1 MVMLLLAVLPLLLNM
16 PVLHA
21 EESGEAGQTFYPLES
36 FDLEGPLPD
45 LKGKIVLL
53 DFWASWCGPCA
64 KSFPSLDAL
73 YQEYRERGVVVLGIN
88 LDEKRSG
95 MDGFL
100 KKRPVTFPIV
110 RDAKQKLVA
119 KANVG
124 SMPTSLILDRSG
136 RERFRHN
143 GFHGEKTIA
152 ALRKHFDTLLGEK

>member
-1 MVMLLLAVLPLLLNM
+1 MLAVLPLSLLFT
-16 PVLHA
+16 PVLRA
-21 EESGEAGQTFYPLES
+21 EPGAGGQVLYPLES
-36 FDLEGPLPD
+36 FGLEGSLPD

-73 YQEYRERGVVVLGIN
+73 YKEYRERGVVVLGIN
-88 LDEKRSG
+88 LDEDPAAMG
-95 MDGFL
+95 AFL
-100 KKRPVTFPIV
+100 KKRPVSFPIV

-143 GFHGEKTIA
+143 GFQGDETVA
-152 ALRKHFDTLLGEK
+152 ALRQHLDSLLGEK